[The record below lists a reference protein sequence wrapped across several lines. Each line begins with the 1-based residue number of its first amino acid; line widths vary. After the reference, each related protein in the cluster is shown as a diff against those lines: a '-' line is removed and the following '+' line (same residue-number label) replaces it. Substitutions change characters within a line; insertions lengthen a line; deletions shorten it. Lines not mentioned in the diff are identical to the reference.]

1 VSDLVH
7 TPVLVEEVLALLAP
21 APGQAYIDATID
33 GGGHAARILAACA
46 PDGRLLGLDR
56 DPELLAV
63 ARTRFASELAAGRL
77 VLVQESFAHLEEV
90 AEAHGFSPCAGIL
103 FDLGLSSYHLDRSG
117 RGFSFQRD
125 EPLDMRFGGNQGLT
139 AAELLDRLD
148 RAELARIFSQWG
160 EERYAWRIA
169 GRVVESRPIRTTREL
184 YDVVESALPRPV
196 RWQAARSAARIFQA
210 LRIAVNDE
218 LAAVQAALPQAL
230 RCLAAGGRLV
240 VISFHSLEDR
250 IVKHFLRE
258 KAQRGEVELLTRKP
272 LCASDAEV
280 ERNPRAH
287 SAKLR
292 ACRKLRD

>member
-1 VSDLVH
+1 
-7 TPVLVEEVLALLAP
+7 
-21 APGQAYIDATID
+21 
-33 GGGHAARILAACA
+33 
-46 PDGRLLGLDR
+46 
-56 DPELLAV
+56 
-63 ARTRFASELAAGRL
+63 
-77 VLVQESFAHLEEV
+77 
-90 AEAHGFSPCAGIL
+90 
-103 FDLGLSSYHLDRSG
+103 
-117 RGFSFQRD
+117 
-125 EPLDMRFGGNQGLT
+125 
-139 AAELLDRLD
+139 LDRLD

-169 GRVVESRPIRTTREL
+169 GRVVESRPIRTTHEL

-258 KAQRGEVELLTRKP
+258 KAQRGEVELVTRKP